1 MEADNTNA
9 TSSAEVLD
17 AEVLGR
23 CEWGVADEEVDGF
36 GIGKGAELAWEVD
49 NEGAKG
55 AKGLCIRS
63 VKKDDGSAV
72 VEASKC
78 A

>member
-1 MEADNTNA
+1 MEADDANA
-9 TSSAEVLD
+9 TGLAEVFD

-23 CEWGVADEEVDGF
+23 CEWGVTDKEVDGF

-49 NEGAKG
+49 DEGAKG
-55 AKGLCIRS
+55 AKGLYIKS
-63 VKKDDGSAV
+63 VEKDDGSAV
-72 VEASKC
+72 VEASKR

>member
-1 MEADNTNA
+1 MEADDSDA
-9 TSSAEVLD
+9 TSLAEVLD
-17 AEVLGR
+17 TEVLGR
-23 CEWGVADEEVDGF
+23 CEWGVMDEEMDGF

-55 AKGLCIRS
+55 AKGLCIEG
-63 VKKDDGSAV
+63 VEKDDGSAV
-72 VEASKC
+72 VEASKR

>member
-1 MEADNTNA
+1 MEADDTDA
-9 TSSAEVLD
+9 TGSAEVLD

-23 CEWGVADEEVDGF
+23 CEWSVADKEVDGF

-55 AKGLCIRS
+55 AKGLCIKS
-63 VKKDDGSAV
+63 VEKDDGSAV